1 MVRYVTRKGKEAFHL
16 KEEKK
21 VDHQIVS
28 LVSERS
34 AKRLDKRRN
43 DYIRKKEEGIEEKF
57 HQWRAHNYRHVHVV
71 IDSLR
76 CT

>member
-28 LVSERS
+28 LASERS

-43 DYIRKKEEGIEEKF
+43 DYIRKKESRKSSTSEGRIITDM
-57 HQWRAHNYRHVHVV
+57 YM
-71 IDSLR
+71 
-76 CT
+76 